1 MRRSLLLN
9 KRKETLMQM
18 NPDLIRRIL
27 IDLADTFPA
36 SGKTFL
42 RRARKYASKD
52 EIDACVRYLEGHDLA
67 NSGRTTATIMGTPF
81 LMVDLKRLHITSKG
95 LDLVHGVEDPISTIY
110 GSNAEGASALRTALD
125 ARIQQSG
132 LEQSHKDLIRARLR
146 AMPYLKLVGLAIELA
161 EIAAKESPRALAV
174 ARGFVTREP
183 GLG

>member
-1 MRRSLLLN
+1 
-9 KRKETLMQM
+9 MQI

-42 RRARKYASKD
+42 RRARKYASKG

-95 LDLVHGVEDPISTIY
+95 LDLVHGVQDPISAIV
-110 GSNAEGASALRTALD
+110 GSNSVGTSALRTALD
-125 ARIQQSG
+125 TRIRESA
-132 LEQSHKDLIRARLR
+132 LEQTHKDLIRARLS
-146 AMPYLKLVGLAIELA
+146 ALPHLKLVGLAMELA

-174 ARGFVTREP
+174 TMGFVTCEP
-183 GLG
+183 V